1 MERNVSRRDFVKTVA
16 GAGAAVALASQ
27 GGRLFAGQTPA
38 VQSAKTAPVKTITMV
53 TLPYAQDALAPFI
66 SARTVDLH
74 YNKHHMSYYNQL
86 KGWIGAHPEFQNQ
99 TLEELIAANQGGI
112 RFAEAVFQFS
122 ILLYNHNCYW
132 MSLKPKAGGQPKGK
146 IGSMIDGSFGSY
158 QAFRKQFVDEALH
171 LGVGWVWVVL
181 DGKAIKA
188 YWCEYHDS
196 PLLKGYVPLLTVDVW
211 EHAYYMDYQFER
223 QKYVEAVLDNL
234 LNWEYAETKLAAA
247 EK

>member
-1 MERNVSRRDFVKTVA
+1 MEHNVSRRDFVKIA
-16 GAGAAVALASQ
+16 AAVALASQ
-27 GGRLFAGQTPA
+27 GGSLFAGQTPA
-38 VQSAKTAPVKTITMV
+38 AQPAKPAPVKTISMV
-53 TLPYAQDALAPFI
+53 TLPYAQDALAPSI

-112 RFAEAVFQFS
+112 RFAEAVFQYS
-122 ILLYNHNCYW
+122 ILLYNHNWYW

-158 QAFRKQFVDEALH
+158 QAFRKQFIDEAMQ

-188 YWCEYHDS
+188 YRCEYHDS
-196 PLLKGYVPLLTVDVW
+196 PLLKGYIPLLTVDVW
-211 EHAYYMDYQFER
+211 EHAYYMDYQNER